1 MRSWTP
7 SVPRLARLRARV
19 TERTYS
25 CSSSSSSQNANTGS
39 KVNQTSNNAATSSA
53 TTSKLRLA
61 MNARKLLGAGGSDGS
76 GRLAMRRES
85 ILASH
90 VGKKSV
96 SSISTKQNRHAD
108 TTDGLSSSAAAF
120 IANPHA
126 FRPVHLYQP
135 QYALHASFTPAHMP
149 LPVHLGIQTY
159 YKPDSRM
166 KDAAMFTANEE
177 KTRVTAINNIVKVAQ
192 HDKTSRAHRKRMT
205 NLREHLAT
213 VANLSTNPELAA
225 SLSATHPSQTK
236 PAETFDQEEQSTL
249 FDGFYSNAFGPS
261 SEFSRS
267 TTFDEMVSARLGHN
281 GHAKAKELTP
291 LQQADRAWDKVLAQM
306 DSAVAAGSPEVPAPR
321 RTTSD
326 LSISEAVSEV
336 ESLLGQLGLGNVTI
350 DSTTPASSFLRRPSM
365 RRVGRIEQ
373 MAFRPSRV
381 SMIGADV
388 QIDQVAWM
396 DSVKR
401 KRKKKISKHKYKKR
415 RKATRAERKKL
426 GK

>member
-1 MRSWTP
+1 M
-7 SVPRLARLRARV
+7 
-19 TERTYS
+19 
-25 CSSSSSSQNANTGS
+25 QNANTGS
-39 KVNQTSNNAATSSA
+39 KVNQQSNSTATSSA

-61 MNARKLLGAGGSDGS
+61 MNARKLLGAGGGDGG

-90 VGKKSV
+90 VGRKSI
-96 SSISTKQNRHAD
+96 SQISTKSNRHAD
-108 TTDGLSSSAAAF
+108 STDGFSSSAAAF
-120 IANPHA
+120 IANPNA

-166 KDAAMFTANEE
+166 KDAAMFTASEE
-177 KTRVTAINNIVKVAQ
+177 KTRALAINNIVKVAK
-192 HDKTSRAHRKRMT
+192 HDKSSRAHRKRMT

-213 VANLSTNPELAA
+213 VANLSTNPALAA
-225 SLSATHPSQTK
+225 SLSATHPLQTK
-236 PAETFDQEEQSTL
+236 PAETFDQEEQPAL
-249 FDGFYSNAFGPS
+249 FDGFYSNTFGPS
-261 SEFSRS
+261 SEFNRS
-267 TTFDEMVSARLGHN
+267 TTFDEMVSARLGHD
-281 GHAKAKELTP
+281 GKVAGKALTP
-291 LQQADRAWDKVLAQM
+291 SQQADRAWDNVIAQM
-306 DSAVAAGSPEVPAPR
+306 DSAIAAGNPDVSASNRTPA
-321 RTTSD
+321 D

-336 ESLLGQLGLGNVTI
+336 ESLLGQLGLGNATT
-350 DSTTPASSFLRRPSM
+350 DSTSSASSFLRRPST

>member
-1 MRSWTP
+1 MRSWTA
-7 SVPRLARLRARV
+7 SVPRLARLRARA

-39 KVNQTSNNAATSSA
+39 KVNQTSNNTATSSA

-61 MNARKLLGAGGSDGS
+61 MNARKLLGAGGGDGS

-90 VGKKSV
+90 VGRKSV
-96 SSISTKQNRHAD
+96 SQISTKSNRHAD
-108 TTDGLSSSAAAF
+108 SNGGFPSSAAAF
-120 IANPHA
+120 IANPNA

-177 KTRVTAINNIVKVAQ
+177 KTRATAINNIVKVAK
-192 HDKTSRAHRKRMT
+192 HDKSSRAHRKRMT

-225 SLSATHPSQTK
+225 SLSATHPLQTK
-236 PAETFDQEEQSTL
+236 PAETFDQEEQPTL

-261 SEFSRS
+261 SEFNRS
-267 TTFDEMVSARLGHN
+267 TTFDEMVSARLGHDGN
-281 GHAKAKELTP
+281 VAGKELTP

-306 DSAVAAGSPEVPAPR
+306 DNAIAASTAVPASS

-326 LSISEAVSEV
+326 LSISDAVSEV
-336 ESLLGQLGLGNVTI
+336 ESLLGQLGLGNATTN
-350 DSTTPASSFLRRPSM
+350 STTSASSFLRRPST

-415 RKATRAERKKL
+415 RKATRSERKKL

>member
-1 MRSWTP
+1 MT
-7 SVPRLARLRARV
+7 
-19 TERTYS
+19 
-25 CSSSSSSQNANTGS
+25 
-39 KVNQTSNNAATSSA
+39 
-53 TTSKLRLA
+53 
-61 MNARKLLGAGGSDGS
+61 ARKLLGAGGGDGS

-96 SSISTKQNRHAD
+96 SPISTKSNRHAT
-108 TTDGLSSSAAAF
+108 TTDGFSSSAAAF
-120 IANPHA
+120 IANPNA

-166 KDAAMFTANEE
+166 KDGAMFTANEE
-177 KTRVTAINNIVKVAQ
+177 KTRTTAINNIVKVAA
-192 HDKTSRAHRKRMT
+192 HDKSRTHRKRMT
-205 NLREHLAT
+205 NVREHLAT
-213 VANLSTNPELAA
+213 VANLSTNPALAA
-225 SLSATHPSQTK
+225 SLSATHPLQAK
-236 PAETFDQEEQSTL
+236 PAETFDQEEQPTL

-261 SEFSRS
+261 SEFNRS
-267 TTFDEMVSARLGHN
+267 TTFDEMVGARLGQD
-281 GHAKAKELTP
+281 GHGGGMAAQKELTP

-306 DSAVAAGSPEVPAPR
+306 DSAITAGRVAAPA
-321 RTTSD
+321 RTISN
-326 LSISEAVSEV
+326 LSISDAVSEV
-336 ESLLGQLGLGNVTI
+336 ESLLGELGLGNA
-350 DSTTPASSFLRRPSM
+350 STGSSSSASSFLRRTST

-401 KRKKKISKHKYKKR
+401 KRKKKISKHK
-415 RKATRAERKKL
+415 
-426 GK
+426 